1 MEELIRKINA
11 NYLALS
17 NLERIKKQND
27 MPDDCESYVE
37 SKKGIM
43 EVLNQ
48 HLQEYK
54 NLTGIEFELSEEI
67 KNVLKGYGN

>member
-11 NYLALS
+11 NYLALA
-17 NLERIKKQND
+17 NLERIKKQNSI
-27 MPDDCESYVE
+27 PDDYESYVE
-37 SKKGIM
+37 SKNSIM

-67 KNVLKGYGN
+67 KKVLKY

>member
-17 NLERIKKQND
+17 NLERIKKQNS
-27 MPDDCESYVE
+27 MPDDCKSYIE
-37 SKKGIM
+37 SKKSIM

>member
-1 MEELIRKINA
+1 MEELVRKINA
-11 NYLALS
+11 NYLALA
-17 NLERIKKQND
+17 NLERIKKQNS

-37 SKKGIM
+37 SKKSIM

-67 KNVLKGYGN
+67 NNVLKEYGN

>member
-17 NLERIKKQND
+17 NLERIKKQNS
-27 MPDDCESYVE
+27 MPDDCESYIE
-37 SKKGIM
+37 SKKSIM

>member
-1 MEELIRKINA
+1 MEELVRKINA
-11 NYLALS
+11 NYLALA
-17 NLERIKKQND
+17 NLERIKNQNS

-37 SKKGIM
+37 SKKSIM

-67 KNVLKGYGN
+67 NNVLKEYGN